1 MNQQL
6 PVAGNQCQPVSG
18 NPLWQTAAMT
28 GKTPSE
34 RLRAARI
41 AAGYETVMAAAQAM
55 GANYSTY
62 AAHENGEKGLT
73 RAGVRYARFFRVSLD
88 WLLTGR
94 GEMRGASEAL
104 VPVIGVVAAGQAS
117 IPAEAEGDLLGH
129 VAAPAGESVHAFRVQ
144 GESMWPRFLEGEFI
158 LVDARPVNPQKLLG
172 RYAMVQLMDGARML
186 KIIRLGSR
194 PGLWTLESHNA
205 PPLTDVELL
214 AAWGWRGTLPG

>member
-1 MNQQL
+1 MD
-6 PVAGNQCQPVSG
+6 AHD
-18 NPLWQTAAMT
+18 
-28 GKTPSE
+28 
-34 RLRAARI
+34 RLKRARI
-41 AAGYETVMAAAQAM
+41 AAGYETAAEAARAM
-55 GANYSTY
+55 GLAKPGYTH
-62 AAHENGEKGLT
+62 HENGT
-73 RAGVRYARFFRVSLD
+73 RGFVASAERYARFFRVSLD

-117 IPAEAEGDLLGH
+117 IPAEAEADLLGH

-158 LVDARPVNPQKLLG
+158 LVDARPVNPQRLIG

-186 KIIRLGSR
+186 KIIRAGSR